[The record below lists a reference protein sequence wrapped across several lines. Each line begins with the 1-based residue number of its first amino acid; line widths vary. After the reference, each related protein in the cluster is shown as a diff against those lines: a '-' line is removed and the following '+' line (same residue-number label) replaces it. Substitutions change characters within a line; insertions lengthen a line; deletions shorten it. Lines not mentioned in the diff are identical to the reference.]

1 LNAWNFGEGEE
12 FKMMLICGTVPIKD
26 LPLTMG
32 EVRFEREFLGL
43 NDIKIPCTQGTAALI
58 SAAMA
63 AAEYLKIQPPQVL
76 IAGDIGE
83 GRGSRSMYEYLIQ
96 KVPEL
101 SPDLLVLHYIIP
113 DITLMRKVCESVERC
128 SKNPIMI
135 ADAASMYV
143 AKAAG
148 LATKF
153 DIFTPDATEIAF
165 LADPDATH
173 PAYINKHLFDTDAT
187 RTPELVNAA
196 YQLNGAA
203 KLLLV
208 KGAIDYVVRDGEVLD
223 IITEPDIPELE
234 AIGGT
239 GDTITGLVA
248 AFAYAEMELHEAAI
262 IAARANR
269 MAGTFA
275 KATPGTKV
283 WQIISQLPVVFKEY
297 LCEWSGVCYV
307 EDSRPMSIV

>member
-1 LNAWNFGEGEE
+1 
-12 FKMMLICGTVPIKD
+12 MMLIAGTVPIKD

-32 EVRFEREFLGL
+32 EVRFEGEFLGL

-58 SAAMA
+58 SAALA
-63 AAEYLKIQPPQVL
+63 ATDYLKLDSPHVL
-76 IAGDIGE
+76 LVGDNGE
-83 GRGSRSMYEYLIQ
+83 GKGSRLLYEYLI
-96 KVPEL
+96 KNIHDL
-101 SPDLLVLHYIIP
+101 LPDVLVLHYCLPIM
-113 DITLMRKVCESVERC
+113 DLMRKLVESVERC
-128 SKNPIMI
+128 SKKPIMI
-135 ADAASMYV
+135 ADASSMYV

-173 PAYINKHLFDTDAT
+173 PAYINKHLFDTDVT

-196 YQLNGAA
+196 YQLKGTA

-208 KGAIDYVVRDGEVLD
+208 KGKIDYVVRDGEIID
-223 IITEPDIPELE
+223 TITEPDIPELE

-239 GDTITGLVA
+239 GDTIAGLVA
-248 AFAYAEMELHEAAI
+248 AFAYAELELHEAAI

-269 MAGTFA
+269 MAGKFA
-275 KATPGTKV
+275 QATPGTKV
-283 WQIISQLPVVFKEY
+283 WQIISQFPAVFKEY

-307 EDSRPMSIV
+307 EGNRSMSIT